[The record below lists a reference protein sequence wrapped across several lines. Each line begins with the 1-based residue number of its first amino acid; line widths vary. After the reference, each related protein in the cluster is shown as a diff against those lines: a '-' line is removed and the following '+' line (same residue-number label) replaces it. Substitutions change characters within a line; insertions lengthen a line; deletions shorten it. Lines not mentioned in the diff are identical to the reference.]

1 MFNYYYHGSM
11 KSMNELRDRA
21 LCHTDNVIV
30 LAYRESVHSSSDI
43 IVITVYTTSLFFSLI
58 DADS

>member
-1 MFNYYYHGSM
+1 M

-21 LCHTDNVIV
+21 LRHTDNVIV